1 MAGAGKTK
9 KEDTMKYPLF
19 QKPLFFLSVLLLMS
33 LIFVLSI
40 THDINAEEPQQPCLD
55 PKINAIV
62 PNPAKPG
69 DQIRI
74 RGVRFRREPGEVIF
88 SPGVAGEI
96 KRWGNTV
103 VYVIVPESATSG
115 PVSLSIPCGSV
126 SNEKNFTVKEQ
137 SE

>member
-1 MAGAGKTK
+1 MADAGKTE
-9 KEDTMKYPLF
+9 KEGTIKYPLF
-19 QKPLFFLSVLLLMS
+19 KKPLFFLSVLLLMS
-33 LIFVLSI
+33 LTLGLFF
-40 THDINAEEPQQPCLD
+40 THDINAQEQQQPCLD
-55 PKINAIV
+55 PKINTIV

-74 RGVRFRREPGEVIF
+74 RGVRFGRKPGEVMF
-88 SPGVAGEI
+88 SPGVTGEI

-103 VYVIVPESATSG
+103 IYVIVPESATSG

>member
-1 MAGAGKTK
+1 VAGAGKTK
-9 KEDTMKYPLF
+9 KEDTMKDSLF

-33 LIFVLSI
+33 LTFVLFI
-40 THDINAEEPQQPCLD
+40 THAINAEEQQQPCLD
-55 PKINAIV
+55 PKINTIV

-74 RGVRFRREPGEVIF
+74 RGVRFGRKPGEVIF
-88 SPGVAGEI
+88 SPSVTGEI

-103 VYVIVPESATSG
+103 IYVIVPESATSG

-126 SNEKNFTVKEQ
+126 SNEKDFTVKEQ

>member
-1 MAGAGKTK
+1 MAGEGKTK

-19 QKPLFFLSVLLLMS
+19 QKALFFLSVLLLMS
-33 LIFVLSI
+33 LIFVLAI

-55 PKINAIV
+55 PKINTIV
-62 PNPAKPG
+62 PNAAKPG
-69 DQIRI
+69 EQIRI
-74 RGVRFRREPGEVIF
+74 RGVRFRREPGEVVF
-88 SPGVAGEI
+88 SPGVTGEI

-103 VYVIVPESATSG
+103 IYVIVPESATSG

>member
-1 MAGAGKTK
+1 
-9 KEDTMKYPLF
+9 MKYPLF

-33 LIFVLSI
+33 LIFVLFI
-40 THDINAEEPQQPCLD
+40 THDINAQEQQQPCLD
-55 PKINAIV
+55 PKINTIV

-88 SPGVAGEI
+88 SPGVTGEI